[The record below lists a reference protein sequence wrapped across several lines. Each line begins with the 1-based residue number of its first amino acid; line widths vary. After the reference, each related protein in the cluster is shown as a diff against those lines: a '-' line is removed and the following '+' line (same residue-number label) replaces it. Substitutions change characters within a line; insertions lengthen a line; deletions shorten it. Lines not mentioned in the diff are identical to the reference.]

1 MAPREVQPPK
11 TTAEIGPR
19 REAAKKVRDDLKTAL
34 GQEGLTDAEYAAIQT
49 QYTAAKKQYNLLD
62 DLYGKAEKAEK
73 KAGVATEVSTYQQG
87 IKDTATKDKIKL
99 AETAA
104 IRSANIFKDDP
115 NDKNKKNNKDV
126 AYQTLNDLYDK
137 ADASGVVLPRIIAP
151 IDGGG
156 FGLVNAAAAPAAV
169 VETAATPTVTAPRVL
184 TAAES
189 KALATGRTL
198 PASTA
203 VDTPDTATTDTTANV
218 KKLAADQKTFV
229 DAQILAR
236 KLKDTPANRKMLRA
250 EYQKTAKPV
259 DDMAWME
266 IFRKDYPSYSD
277 WTTSAVT
284 EHFGQDFI
292 DILNTVAQGTI
303 EYSDEELKALL
314 RNTKYF
320 TDITDKQYSFDT
332 ERKGVQD
339 DLIAT
344 ARRAITT
351 DYADIG
357 LSETDLADLS
367 KTVARSGLTGTG
379 LKQAVYQYA
388 FRRGAAAPMAT
399 DTKMVTNVLQGAD
412 ADAIRQSAR
421 AYGYPVSD
429 AEVQAALTGGMYNG
443 VAVSSESIL
452 QKAQKLAKGDY
463 FHLSDQIDAGL
474 SLEDIFGNYK
484 RYAAN
489 VLELDESQID
499 FTKDPK
505 WQSAFGTKESGQM
518 GLGDWVTKLKSDES
532 FGWQF
537 TKQANQQATDIGL
550 TLARAFGKVK

>member
-1 MAPREVQPPK
+1 MAPREVQPPR

-19 REAAKKVRDDLKTAL
+19 RAAAKKVRDDLFTAL
-34 GQEGLTDAEYAAIQT
+34 GQEGLTEAEYTAIQT

-62 DLYGKAEKAEK
+62 DLYGEAEDKEK
-73 KAGVATEVSTYQQG
+73 LAGRESKGLASQKVVD
-87 IKDTATKDKIKL
+87 DTATKSKIKL
-99 AETAA
+99 SETAA
-104 IRSANIFKDDP
+104 IKAANIFKGDP

-151 IDGGG
+151 IEGGG
-156 FGLVNAAAAPAAV
+156 FGLVNAAPAAA
-169 VETAATPTVTAPRVL
+169 VETVVTPTVATPRVL
-184 TAAES
+184 TEAES

-198 PASTA
+198 PKST
-203 VDTPDTATTDTTANV
+203 VVETPTPTDTTDTTANV

-236 KLKDTPANRKMLRA
+236 KLKDTPANRKLLRT
-250 EYQKTAKPV
+250 EYQKTAKPA

-266 IFRKDYPSYSD
+266 IFRKDYPAYSD

-284 EHFGQDFI
+284 EHFGQDFM
-292 DILNTVAQGTI
+292 DILNDATL
-303 EYSDEELKALL
+303 SDEEVQRRLKS
-314 RNTKYF
+314 TKYF
-320 TDITDKQYSFDT
+320 TAASDKQYKFDT

-351 DYADIG
+351 DYADVG

-388 FRRGAAAPMAT
+388 FRRAAAAPAMT
-399 DTKMVTNVLQGAD
+399 DTKMATNVLQGAD

-421 AYGYPVSD
+421 AYGYAVSD

-505 WQSAFGTKESGQM
+505 WRAAFGTRESGQM
-518 GLGDWVTKLKSDES
+518 GLGEWITKLKSDTDY
-532 FGWQF
+532 GWQF

>member
-1 MAPREVQPPK
+1 MAPREVSEPN

-34 GQEGLTDAEYAAIQT
+34 GQEGLSDAEYNAIRAEYEKVKT
-49 QYTAAKKQYNLLD
+49 QYNLLD
-62 DLYGKAEKAEK
+62 DLYGKA
-73 KAGVATEVSTYQQG
+73 
-87 IKDTATKDKIKL
+87 KDKEGKL
-99 AETAA
+99 AREQKLKQNADEETKRIIGIAEQKA
-104 IRSANIFKDDP
+104 IDKAKSFSDDP
-115 NDKNKKNNKDV
+115 NNLNKKGLRDTAYSELNK
-126 AYQTLNDLYDK
+126 LYDQ
-137 ADASGVVLPRIIAP
+137 ADKKFIKVSRIIQP
-151 IDGGG
+151 VEGGG
-156 FGLVNAAAAPAAV
+156 FGLVNAAAAPAAS
-169 VETAATPTVTAPRVL
+169 VETAVTPTVATRRVL

-189 KALATGRTL
+189 EVMARTGRQL
-198 PASTA
+198 PKPTA
-203 VDTPDTATTDTTANV
+203 VDESDTAPTDTTVDV

-236 KLKDTPANRKMLRA
+236 KLKDTPANRKLLRT
-250 EYQKTAKPV
+250 EYQKTAKPA

-266 IFRKDYPSYSD
+266 MFRKDYPAYSD

-314 RNTKYF
+314 KNTKYF
-320 TDITDKQYSFDT
+320 TAVTDKQYSFDSQ
-332 ERKGVQD
+332 RKGVQD
-339 DLIAT
+339 DLVAT

-351 DYADIG
+351 DYADVG

-388 FRRGAAAPMAT
+388 FRRAAAAPTAT
-399 DTKMVTNVLQGAD
+399 DTKMVANVLQGAD

-499 FTKDPK
+499 FNKDPK
-505 WQSAFGTKESGQM
+505 WRAAFGTRESGQM

-532 FGWQF
+532 FGWQY
-537 TKQANQQATDIGL
+537 TKQANQQATDIAL
-550 TLARAFGKVK
+550 TLARAFGKVG

>member
-1 MAPREVQPPK
+1 MAPREVRPPK

-19 REAAKKVRDDLKTAL
+19 RAAALKVRDDLFTAL
-34 GQEGLTDAEYAAIQT
+34 GQEGLTDAEYTAIQN
-49 QYTAAKKQYNLLD
+49 QYEAAKTQYNLLD

-73 KAGVATEVSTYQQG
+73 KAGLTTKDSASQKVV
-87 IKDTATKDKIKL
+87 KDTATKDAIKL
-99 AETAA
+99 AESAA
-104 IRSANIFKDDP
+104 VKSANIFKEDP
-115 NDKNKKNNKDV
+115 NDKNKKRNKDV

-137 ADASGVVLPRIIAP
+137 ADALGVKLPRIIAP
-151 IDGGG
+151 IQGGG
-156 FGLVNAAAAPAAV
+156 FGLVAPAAAPAAA
-169 VETAATPTVTAPRVL
+169 VEPAVAPTVATPRVL
-184 TAAES
+184 TKEES
-189 KALATGRTL
+189 EVMARTGRQL
-198 PASTA
+198 PDSKVVPEQEPSPTGAG
-203 VDTPDTATTDTTANV
+203 V
-218 KKLAADQKTFV
+218 KNLAADQKTFV
-229 DAQILAR
+229 DAQIVAR
-236 KLKDTPANRKMLRA
+236 KLKDTPANRKLLRT
-250 EYQKTAKPV
+250 EYQQTAKPA

-266 IFRKDYPSYSD
+266 IFRQDYPAYSD
-277 WTTSAVT
+277 WTTASVT

-314 RNTKYF
+314 KNTKYF
-320 TDITDKQYSFDT
+320 TAITDKQYLFDT
-332 ERKGVQD
+332 QRTGVQD
-339 DLIAT
+339 DLVAT
-344 ARRAITT
+344 ARRAITSE
-351 DYADIG
+351 YADVG

-388 FRRGAAAPMAT
+388 FRRAAAAPTAT
-399 DTKMVTNVLQGAD
+399 DTKMVANVLQGAD

-421 AYGYPVSD
+421 AYGYAVSD

-443 VAVSSESIL
+443 VAVSSESIT
-452 QKAQKLAKGDY
+452 QKAQKAAKGAY
-463 FHLSDQIDAGL
+463 SHLSDQIDAGL

-518 GLGDWVTKLKSDES
+518 SLGNWVTKLKSDS
-532 FGWQF
+532 QYGYQN
-537 TKQANQQATDIGL
+537 TKQANQDANS
-550 TLARAFGKVK
+550 LALAIAKAFGKVK